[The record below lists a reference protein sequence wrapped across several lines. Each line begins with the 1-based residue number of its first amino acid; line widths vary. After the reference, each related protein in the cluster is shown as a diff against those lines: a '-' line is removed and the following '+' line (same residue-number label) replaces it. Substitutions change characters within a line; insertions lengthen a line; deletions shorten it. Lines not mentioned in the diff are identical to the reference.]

1 MSNPQVI
8 MTGNPID
15 GFQVYGPF
23 TSHEEADKFVS
34 TQADGIELWILPVL
48 DPVMLAEPAGEG

>member
-1 MSNPQVI
+1 MSTPQVI

-23 TSHEEADKFVS
+23 TSPEEAAKFTDS
-34 TQADGIELWILPVL
+34 IDGIELWVLPVY
-48 DPVMLAEPAGEG
+48 DPIMLTDTVGEG